1 MKRLGKAQKK
11 MDIAHSR
18 GFPLWEFL
26 LCDLTRDCS
35 LFDEVGLARHK
46 KHEILRPL
54 ESDLKEED
62 YKLN

>member
-1 MKRLGKAQKK
+1 

-18 GFPLWEFL
+18 GFPLCEIL
-26 LCDLTRDCS
+26 LCDLIRDCS

-46 KHEILRPL
+46 KHEILKPL